1 VTSHDIYVLG
11 LQWSFALLN
20 YLRICAYVPTLR
32 RLARPG
38 ARSDDYSLQTWVI
51 WSASH
56 LAFLMM
62 LLEQS
67 VYTLNAM
74 VVVTF
79 LNLIMCVVTC
89 VFIFRLR
96 VPRIDQSGA
105 LGMRK

>member
-1 VTSHDIYVLG
+1 VLG
-11 LQWSFALLN
+11 LQWTFALLN
-20 YLRICAYVPTLR
+20 YLRICAYLPTLR

-67 VYTLNAM
+67 AYTLNAM
-74 VVVTF
+74 VVLTF
-79 LNLIMCVVTC
+79 FNLIMCVVTC
-89 VFIFRLR
+89 AFILRLR
-96 VPRIDQSGA
+96 MPRLDHSGA
-105 LGMRK
+105 LRTRK